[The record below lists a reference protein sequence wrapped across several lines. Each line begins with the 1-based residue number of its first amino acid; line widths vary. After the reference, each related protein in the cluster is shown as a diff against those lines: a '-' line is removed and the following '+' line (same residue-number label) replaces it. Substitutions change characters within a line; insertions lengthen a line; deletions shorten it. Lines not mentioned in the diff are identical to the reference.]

1 MHTFRELAYRIIFNQ
16 KGTMK
21 LKIAHLYIA
30 LAILTFGCKPDIK
43 EDVTITSG
51 TADFS
56 KYVAVGNSLTA
67 GYADGALYKS
77 GQSYAFPN
85 ILAQQ
90 FSLAGGGPFK
100 IPYVA
105 DENGIG
111 VQNGQPVT
119 KRVLG
124 SVTDCKGV
132 TSLSPV
138 FAGPPSLLNLAPIGS
153 AGPFNNM
160 GVPGAKSFHLLTP
173 LFGRSLDQGGNP
185 FYNRIASNP
194 GVSTVVED
202 AAAQNPS
209 FVSIWIGNNDVLGY
223 ATSGGEGGGD
233 SITNPVAFTQYLNAI
248 VNALLAGGAKG
259 VIANISDVTKI
270 PYFTTVP
277 YNGLVLTSQAQV
289 DALNL
294 NYGPLGITF
303 NLGQNPFIISDQN
316 APGGRRQI
324 KSNEL
329 ILLTIPQDSI
339 KCYGWGSQTP
349 IPGKYVLDQT
359 EIANINAATAAYN
372 QAIVG
377 VAQQKDLAFADMAS
391 LMASLSTGITFN
403 GLTFTTTFVT
413 GGAFSLDGIHLTP
426 QGNAVVAN
434 GFINAIN
441 FKYGSTFP
449 QVNVASYP
457 GVVFP

>member
-1 MHTFRELAYRIIFNQ
+1 
-16 KGTMK
+16 MK
-21 LKIAHLYIA
+21 LKIAHLYLA
-30 LAILTFGCKPDIK
+30 LAGLTFGCKPDIK
-43 EDVTITSG
+43 EDVTATSG
-51 TADFS
+51 TANFS

-67 GYADGALYKS
+67 GYADGALYRS
-77 GQSYAFPN
+77 GQSYAYTN

-90 FSLAGGGPFK
+90 FALVGGGPFK
-100 IPYVA
+100 IPYMV
-105 DENGIG
+105 DENGLG
-111 VQNGQPVT
+111 VVGKGNLVT

-124 SVTDCKGV
+124 AVTDCKGV

-138 FAGPPSLLNLAPIGS
+138 LAGQPNLTNLNPIGS
-153 AGPFNNM
+153 QGPYNNL

-173 LFGRSLDQGGNP
+173 LFGRNPLDANPGNP
-185 FYNRIASNP
+185 FYFRIASNP
-194 GVSTVVED
+194 GVSTVVGD
-202 AAAQNPS
+202 AVAQNPS
-209 FVSIWIGNNDVLGY
+209 FVSVWIGNNDVLGY
-223 ATSGGEGGGD
+223 ASAGGEGD
-233 SITNPVAFTQYLNAI
+233 SITSIAAFTQYLNAI
-248 VNALLAGGAKG
+248 VNNITSGGAKG
-259 VIANISDVTKI
+259 VIANITDITSI

-289 DALNL
+289 DALNF
-294 NYGPLGITF
+294 NYGQLGITF
-303 NLGQNPFIISDQN
+303 NLGQNPFIISDQS
-316 APGGRRQI
+316 APGGLRQI
-324 KSNEL
+324 KSDEL

-339 KCYGWGSQTP
+339 KCFGWGSQTP

-359 EIANINAATAAYN
+359 EIANVKAATAGYN
-372 QAIVG
+372 QAILT

-391 LMASLSTGITFN
+391 LMSSLSTGLTFD

-441 FKYGSTFP
+441 FKYGSTLP

>member
-1 MHTFRELAYRIIFNQ
+1 
-16 KGTMK
+16 MK

-43 EDVTITSG
+43 EDVSITSG

-67 GYADGALYKS
+67 GYSNGALYIS
-77 GQSYAFPN
+77 GQKYAFPN

-90 FSLAGGGPFK
+90 FSLAGGGAFN
-100 IPYVA
+100 IPYMV
-105 DENGIG
+105 DENGLG
-111 VQNGQPVT
+111 VVGKDNLVT

-124 SVTDCKGV
+124 GVTDCKGV

-138 FAGPPSLLNLAPIGS
+138 FAGQPNLSNLNPIGS
-153 AGPFNNM
+153 LGPYNNL

-173 LFGRSLDQGGNP
+173 LFGRNPLGTNPGNP
-185 FYNRIASNP
+185 FYFRIASNP

-202 AAAQNPS
+202 AVAQNPS

-223 ATSGGEGGGD
+223 ATTGGEEGND

-248 VNALLAGGAKG
+248 VNTLLAGGAKG
-259 VIANISDVTKI
+259 VIANISDITSI
-270 PYFTTVP
+270 PFFTTVP

-289 DALNL
+289 DALNFS
-294 NYGPLGITF
+294 YGKLGFTF

-316 APGGRRQI
+316 AQGGLRQI
-324 KSNEL
+324 KSDEL

-339 KCYGWGSQTP
+339 KCFGWGSQTP
-349 IPGKYVLDQT
+349 IPAKYVLDQT
-359 EIANINAATAAYN
+359 EIANIKAATAAYN
-372 QAIVG
+372 QAIVT
-377 VAQQKDLAFADMAS
+377 VAQQKDLALADMAS
-391 LMASLSTGITFN
+391 LLSSLSTGLTFD

-441 FKYGSTFP
+441 FKYGSTLP